1 MYLIY
6 KHTSKT
12 CGKSY
17 IGKTGNIANPNKRWK
32 NGLGYT
38 EKTQPAFYNAI
49 QKYGWADF
57 ETTI

>member
-17 IGKTGNIANPNKRWK
+17 IGKTGNIANPNKR
-32 NGLGYT
+32 
-38 EKTQPAFYNAI
+38 
-49 QKYGWADF
+49 
-57 ETTI
+57 